1 MKLDTFKRRL
11 EALVDQGRELVE
23 EYMVDVGDTSETSQ
37 KVALTLRLNELA
49 TYINGTEQ
57 ADLKIHEEF
66 FQEFKIFRVSD
77 NTNGFGLRGVWLM
90 NRNGD
95 CFEVGAN
102 YLTLESHPNGS
113 VVKLEHR
120 EGRIS
125 SNGSFSFEI
134 PCSRGKAPAE
144 VVKEVWGGS

>member
-1 MKLDTFKRRL
+1 MNIRRFKERL
-11 EALVDQGRELVE
+11 GGLVDQVRELVQE
-23 EYMVDVGDTSETSQ
+23 HMLDCGDSESDSQ
-37 KVALTLRLNELA
+37 KVCMLNRLAELQS
-49 TYINGTEQ
+49 TINGIVMEDMN
-57 ADLKIHEEF
+57 AEEHF
-66 FQEFKIFRVSD
+66 IQEFKIFRVSE
-77 NTNGFGLRGVWLM
+77 NTNSFGLYGVWVM

-134 PCSRGKAPAE
+134 PCSKGRAPLA
-144 VVKEVWGGS
+144 VVKEVWGE